1 MFIKDVRCV
10 FILLLQYFMG
20 SRTFIRMLF
29 VCRNRRVFLIDHY
42 HIDRVINQQ
51 AADLYANYQD
61 ESLFHLLNIFIL
73 LFRYFL
79 YLCTACIFAFLDKC
93 I

>member
-10 FILLLQYFMG
+10 FLLLLRYFMG

-42 HIDRVINQQ
+42 HIDHVIDQQ

-61 ESLFHLLNIFIL
+61 ESLFVCLDIF
-73 LFRYFL
+73 Y
-79 YLCTACIFAFLDKC
+79 IFALRVFLHF
-93 I
+93 